1 MGQAQVPIWNIPY
14 QRNPLFTGREDVL
27 KKLSEALNAGKTAA
41 LAQPQAISGLGGIVR
56 HEAARV
62 IVSCNNGVR
71 TKPAVPPAVSL
82 NGKAGRQQPV
92 RSPLTTTLN
101 RTVGSQTARGGCYL
115 LASKRIRGQDEWYG

>member
-1 MGQAQVPIWNIPY
+1 MWNIPY
-14 QRNPLFTGREDVL
+14 SRNPYFTGREEVL
-27 KKLSEALNAGKTAA
+27 RRLAATLRAGETVGIS
-41 LAQPQAISGLGGIVR
+41 QPQAVSGLGGVVR

-82 NGKAGRQQPV
+82 NGEAGRQQPV

-101 RTVGSQTARGGCYL
+101 RKVGSQTARGGCYL
-115 LASKRIRGQDEWYG
+115 PASKRIRG